1 MEELKAELEEIE
13 KRRAEIL
20 YQMYIV
26 VKYELT
32 INGKYDI

>member
-20 YQMYIV
+20 YQMYIIV
-26 VKYELT
+26 
-32 INGKYDI
+32 KYDIDS